1 MLKLKL
7 LLEKQENM
15 MNQKQAEEKR
25 NKEEN
30 ENLENKRNSLLL
42 NNEFKTQNTE
52 VPTDGQINDL
62 TKYNF
67 QKNSTNLQMMGFN
80 LNINDVRK
88 EVFNKSKTNKVAIS
102 INFNKD
108 KDEILKANKIKV
120 FENSD
125 AEINE
130 KNDLLNNLIGN
141 FLILIFKF
149 FFK

>member
-15 MNQKQAEEKR
+15 MNQKQAEE
-25 NKEEN
+25 N
-30 ENLENKRNSLLL
+30 ENLENKRNSLLM

-52 VPTDGQINDL
+52 VPTDDQINDL

-80 LNINDVRK
+80 LNINNVRK

-120 FENSD
+120 DENSD
-125 AEINE
+125 ADINE
-130 KNDLLNNLIGN
+130 KNDLLNKLIGN

-149 FFK
+149 F

>member
-15 MNQKQAEEKR
+15 MNQKQAEE
-25 NKEEN
+25 N
-30 ENLENKRNSLLL
+30 ENLENKRNSLLM

-52 VPTDGQINDL
+52 VPTDDQINDL

-80 LNINDVRK
+80 LNINNVRK

-120 FENSD
+120 DENSD

-130 KNDLLNNLIGN
+130 KNDLLNKLIGN

-149 FFK
+149 F